1 MTEIRTNY
9 DELPRSIVD
18 VAEVFG
24 MGLFVRF
31 VEHFGGTEVKF
42 RRLPGDDHPVVLALG
57 KVDGMALCNF
67 LSGQT
72 VYVPHMRSRKN
83 ARRDVLTLQE
93 QGKSRAEIAR
103 LLFISQRHVRRM
115 ANAPESTNQLKLF
128 D

>member
-1 MTEIRTNY
+1 MTNFPNNL
-9 DELPRSIVD
+9 DEVPRSLVD

-24 MGLFVRF
+24 MGVFVRF
-31 VEHFGGTEVKF
+31 VEQFGGTEVKF
-42 RRLPGDDHPVVLALG
+42 RRHPGDDHPVVIALG
-57 KVDGMALCNF
+57 KQDGLALCNF

-83 ARRDVLTLQE
+83 ARRDVLALQA

-103 LLFISQRHVRRM
+103 LLCISQRHVRRM
-115 ANAPESTNQLKLF
+115 ANAPENLNQLKLF